1 MREAMSQRPT
11 TKYAK
16 SGDMHIAYQVIGNGP
31 LALIFVPGYVS
42 NVEYIWE
49 EPSASRFLRRLSS
62 FSRLVLF
69 DKRGTGLSDRVSSVP
84 TLEERMDDVRAVMDA
99 AGIPQAALLGVH
111 EGGPMS
117 ILFAATYPDPTI
129 ALVLYG
135 SYARRLSAPD
145 YPFGESEEGVR
156 SRIEAMEREW
166 GGPVGIE
173 KSSPS
178 VARDDRYREWWANFL
193 RLSAS
198 PGAAVMVLRMSAE
211 IDVRPVL
218 PAISVPTLIL
228 HRTGDQQVLVENGR
242 YLSKRIASASFV
254 ELSGVDHYPW
264 VGDAD
269 SIADEVEEFLTG
281 VRQGPE
287 PDRVLA
293 TVLFTDI
300 VASTMRAVSF
310 GDRRWRKV
318 LETYHARVRRELV
331 RFRGRELDTA
341 GDGFFAAFDGPARAI
356 RCACRIAD
364 IVSDLGIDIRAG
376 IHTGECEVVGE
387 KLGGIAVHLG
397 ARIAALASS
406 REVLVSST
414 VRDLVAGSGIRFE
427 SRGAHTLRGIPGEW
441 SLFAVVSASLF

>member
-1 MREAMSQRPT
+1 
-11 TKYAK
+11 
-16 SGDMHIAYQVIGNGP
+16 
-31 LALIFVPGYVS
+31 
-42 NVEYIWE
+42 
-49 EPSASRFLRRLSS
+49 
-62 FSRLVLF
+62 
-69 DKRGTGLSDRVSSVP
+69 
-84 TLEERMDDVRAVMDA
+84 
-99 AGIPQAALLGVH
+99 
-111 EGGPMS
+111 MS
-117 ILFAATYPDPTI
+117 ILFAATYPDRTI

-310 GDRRWRKV
+310 GDRRWREV